1 MHDWV
6 NYGCLKQDVTHLT
19 RCLSKL
25 AINLLKIGNKIH
37 DHAHLRV
44 HLEGAKIQLQNADSV
59 GSFGPVPVAR
69 EKHQVWAQQSRPAES
84 SFKTS
89 KSIKILQN
97 SVDISDISDISRKS
111 AGLRPPWLVPTT
123 VPTRSDDRSK
133 ALHTLYPHCRRQR
146 RPPWNLHLGPWDLR
160 SSQRV
165 PGLLHQCT
173 RVPGR
178 RQGYPAIP
186 W

>member
-69 EKHQVWAQQSRPAES
+69 EKHQV
-84 SFKTS
+84 
-89 KSIKILQN
+89 
-97 SVDISDISDISRKS
+97 
-111 AGLRPPWLVPTT
+111 
-123 VPTRSDDRSK
+123 
-133 ALHTLYPHCRRQR
+133 
-146 RPPWNLHLGPWDLR
+146 
-160 SSQRV
+160 
-165 PGLLHQCT
+165 
-173 RVPGR
+173 
-178 RQGYPAIP
+178 
-186 W
+186 